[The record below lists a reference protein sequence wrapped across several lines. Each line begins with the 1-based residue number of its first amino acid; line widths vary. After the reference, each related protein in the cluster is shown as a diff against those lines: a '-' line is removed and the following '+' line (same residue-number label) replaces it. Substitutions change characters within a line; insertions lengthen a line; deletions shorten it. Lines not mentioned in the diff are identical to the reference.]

1 MLNEIQEDMNKLLVI
16 FSVYKQK
23 DGLRKSIQNM
33 KEELSRGR
41 NTEEELKIGNENT
54 SK

>member
-1 MLNEIQEDMNKLLVI
+1 MNKLI

-23 DGLRKSIQNM
+23 DGIRKSIQNM

-41 NTEEELKIGNENT
+41 NIEEELKNW
-54 SK
+54 KWKYQ